1 MRNLTID
8 YNYTAGTRAITVA
21 GEPFTVENIRL
32 IVNETQKKVLCSSM
46 QKDLIVSVVN
56 NVITYSNALPALVA
70 GDKLT
75 IELDNGVLPIFSAN
89 AELAEGKALI
99 AENLTT
105 MGVTASGNE
114 SLTSLGNKVLSAG
127 LNVTVGA
134 DPNMYNYPSDWHD
147 LFAVMASVYDV
158 SKPYMYAL
166 LLNKYTPQATLD
178 TFVGGEVV
186 VTGGQADAD
195 KNTMW
200 VVFKRSAQNFS
211 ASYAVSYANYILGIA
226 VFNAN
231 IDNVIFNGSR
241 PAFLFYN
248 DGFNIPINYNSN
260 QFYGTKIMDLVIPTV
275 PVTFNGN
282 SFQTSTL
289 SWVYFKAGQTEMTI
303 SGINTWQNC
312 SSLTTFTFPQ
322 SLTSL
327 TISAQ
332 YTWYNC
338 TSLTTFTFPQS
349 LTSLTISGGSTW
361 QGCSSLTTFT
371 LPQNLTSL
379 TISGGNTW
387 TSCISLTTL
396 SFPNCRDYFSCV
408 GLGASLGS
416 LTTIILGAGWKWTFN
431 TSNSTVQSHDS
442 IVANFAAL
450 IDKRADGINPTTV
463 TSATNSPIITGVNSQ
478 FTKVFVGGI
487 GQTISID
494 GGANLTILS
503 VDSDTQLTLTTNSN
517 KTGSGLNYNIN
528 KTLTLGATNLA
539 RVSAA
544 EIAVATNKGWQIN

>member
-8 YNYTAGTRAITVA
+8 YSFTAGTRAITVT

-46 QKDLIVSVVN
+46 QKDLIVSVVD
-56 NVITYSNALPALVA
+56 NVITYSNSLPTLVA

-75 IELDNGVLPIFSAN
+75 IELDNGVLPVFSAN

-99 AENLTT
+99 ADNLIT
-105 MGVTASGNE
+105 MGVAASGSE

-127 LNVTVGA
+127 VNVTVGA

-166 LLNKYTPQATLD
+166 LLNKYTPQATLN
-178 TFVGGEVV
+178 TFVDGEVV

-200 VVFKRSAQNFS
+200 VVFKRSAQNFT

-231 IDNVIFNGSR
+231 IDNVSFNGSR

-260 QFYGTKIMDLVIPTV
+260 QFNGTKIMDLVIPNV

-282 SFQTSTL
+282 SFTGSTL
-289 SWVYFKAGQTEMTI
+289 SWVYFKTGQTEMTI
-303 SGINTWQNC
+303 SGVNTWYNC
-312 SSLTTFTFPQ
+312 FSLTTLLFPQ
-322 SLTSL
+322 SLQSL
-327 TISAQ
+327 TISGAS
-332 YTWYNC
+332 TWNNC
-338 TSLTTFTFPQS
+338 TSLTTFTFPQ
-349 LTSLTISGGSTW
+349 
-361 QGCSSLTTFT
+361 
-371 LPQNLTSL
+371 NLTSL
-379 TISGGNTW
+379 TISGASTW
-387 TSCISLTTL
+387 LSCASLTTL
-396 SFPNCRDYFSCV
+396 SFPNCRDYFSC
-408 GLGASLGS
+408 ASFGTVAS

-431 TSNSTVQSHDS
+431 TSSSTVQSHDS
-442 IVANFAAL
+442 IVANFKAL
-450 IDKRADGINPTTV
+450 IDKRADGVNPTTV

-503 VDSDTQLTLTTNSN
+503 VDSDTKLTLTTNSN
-517 KTGSGLNYNIN
+517 KSGSGLSYNIQ

-539 RVSAA
+539 RVSSA
-544 EIAVATNKGWQIN
+544 EIAVATNKGWIIN

>member
-1 MRNLTID
+1 MRNLIID
-8 YNYTAGTRAITVA
+8 YSFTAGTRAITVT

-46 QKDLIVSVVN
+46 QKDLVVSVVD
-56 NVITYSNALPALVA
+56 NVITYSNSLPALVA

-75 IELDNGVLPIFSAN
+75 IELDNGVLPIFSTN
-89 AELAEGKALI
+89 AEIAEGKALI

-105 MGVTASGNE
+105 MGVTASENE

-178 TFVGGEVV
+178 TFVDGEVV

-211 ASYAVSYANYILGIA
+211 ASYAVSYASYILGIA

-260 QFYGTKIMDLVIPTV
+260 QFYGAKLMDLVIPSV
-275 PVTFNGN
+275 PVTFDGS
-282 SFQTSTL
+282 SFYNSTL
-289 SWVYFKAGQTEMTI
+289 SQVYFKAGQAEMTI
-303 SGINTWQNC
+303 SGADTYKN
-312 SSLTTFTFPQ
+312 
-322 SLTSL
+322 
-327 TISAQ
+327 
-332 YTWYNC
+332 
-338 TSLTTFTFPQS
+338 
-349 LTSLTISGGSTW
+349 
-361 QGCSSLTTFT
+361 CSSLTTFT

-379 TISGGNTW
+379 TISGANTW
-387 TSCISLTTL
+387 QGCSSLTTFTFPQSLTSLTISGANTFSGCISLTTL
-396 SFPNCRDYFSCV
+396 SFPNCRDYFSLAA
-408 GLGASLGS
+408 LGTALTS

-431 TSNSTVQSHDS
+431 TTSSTVQSHDS

-450 IDKRADGINPTTV
+450 IDKRADGVNPTTV
-463 TSATNSPIITGVNSQ
+463 TSTTNSPIITGVNSQ

-528 KTLTLGATNLA
+528 KTLTLGATNLT
-539 RVSAA
+539 RVSSA
-544 EIAVATNKGWQIN
+544 EKTVPTDKGWTLN